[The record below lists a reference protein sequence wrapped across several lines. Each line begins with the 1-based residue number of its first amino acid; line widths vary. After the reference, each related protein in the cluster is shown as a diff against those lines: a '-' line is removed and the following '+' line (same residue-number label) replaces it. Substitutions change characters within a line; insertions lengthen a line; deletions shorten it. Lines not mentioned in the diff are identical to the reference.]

1 MSSYDR
7 RFPQSFRS
15 LQRFSDGEFW
25 KYITYFVITNL
36 RCGILIKDLIKD
48 LRYFVIFLETL
59 LQKRKERLHRSTLA
73 LPSSLTIDRCRPL
86 TTIPYR
92 SNGFLARSGGDGA
105 DARRVVFNRV
115 TSASVNRCLLRTI
128 LGVVE

>member
-1 MSSYDR
+1 MSFRDR

-36 RCGILIKDLIKD
+36 RCTILIKDLIKD

-59 LQKRKERLHRSTLA
+59 LKGRNPRKIT
-73 LPSSLTIDRCRPL
+73 
-86 TTIPYR
+86 
-92 SNGFLARSGGDGA
+92 
-105 DARRVVFNRV
+105 
-115 TSASVNRCLLRTI
+115 
-128 LGVVE
+128 

>member
-1 MSSYDR
+1 MSFRDR

-15 LQRFSDGEFW
+15 LQRFSDREFW

-59 LQKRKERLHRSTLA
+59 LQKRKESSKDYIGRL
-73 LPSSLTIDRCRPL
+73 
-86 TTIPYR
+86 
-92 SNGFLARSGGDGA
+92 
-105 DARRVVFNRV
+105 
-115 TSASVNRCLLRTI
+115 
-128 LGVVE
+128 